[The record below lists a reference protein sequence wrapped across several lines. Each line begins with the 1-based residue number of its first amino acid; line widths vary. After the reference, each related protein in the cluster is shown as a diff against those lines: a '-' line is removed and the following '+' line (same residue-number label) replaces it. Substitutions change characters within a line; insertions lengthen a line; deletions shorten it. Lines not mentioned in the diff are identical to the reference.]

1 MKRFI
6 TPIILIIPFLFLS
19 CGKKKKEAAEETAQ
33 EITTAQMCS
42 YAYDNRST
50 IFAWKAFKTN
60 EKIGVGGTFDTI
72 NVTSTTANSLKDLI
86 KTIKFDIPTSS
97 VNSNN
102 PDRDKKIFEFFF
114 GKMEGGNKI
123 SGQVKKV
130 SGNENS
136 GIITLFIMM
145 NSVGNDV
152 EMTYDFSRNILNMEG
167 EINLGDFNGQEAVKS
182 LNDKC
187 HDLHTGKDGVSIL
200 WPDVKLTLTTTIDKV
215 CE

>member
-6 TPIILIIPFLFLS
+6 SPLILIIPFLILS
-19 CGKKKKEAAEETAQ
+19 CGKKKKEATEETAQ
-33 EITTAQMCS
+33 EVVAEQTCS
-42 YAYDNRST
+42 YSYDNRST

-72 NVTSTTANSLKDLI
+72 NVTSTTANSLRDLI
-86 KTIKFDIPTSS
+86 KSIKFDIATNS

-114 GKMEGGNKI
+114 GKMENGDKI

-130 SGNENS
+130 SGDENS
-136 GIITLFIMM
+136 GIVTLFVMM

-152 EMTYDFSRNILNMEG
+152 EMTYDFSRNVLNMEG
-167 EINLGDFNGQEAVKS
+167 EINLGDFNGQEAVKA

-187 HDLHTGKDGVSIL
+187 KDLHTGKDGVSIL

>member
-6 TPIILIIPFLFLS
+6 SPLILIIPFLILS
-19 CGKKKKEAAEETAQ
+19 CGKKKKEATEETVQ
-33 EITTAQMCS
+33 EVVAEQTCS
-42 YAYDNRST
+42 YSYDNRST

-72 NVTSTTANSLKDLI
+72 NVTSTTANSLAGLI
-86 KTIKFDIPTSS
+86 KSIKFDIPTST

-114 GKMEGGNKI
+114 GKMEGGDKI

-130 SGNENS
+130 SGNENA
-136 GIITLFIMM
+136 GIVTLFVMM

-152 EMTYDFSRNILNMEG
+152 EMTYDFSRNVLNMEG

-187 HDLHTGKDGVSIL
+187 KDLHTGKDGVSIL